1 MTTLAKYSSKFVAE
15 HLPRDRGVSE
25 HTVEAYAAGLAA
37 MFSFVASR
45 LNTTPSQLTLEQVD
59 PEAVLAFLEEVE
71 RRGASARTRNAR
83 LAAIK
88 AFFRFVEWKAPAALT
103 QAQRIRA
110 IPQKRVDDALVSWLT
125 WPEFQA
131 LLDAP
136 DVRTRE
142 GIRDRAMLY
151 VAYFCALRVS
161 ELTGLQVDDYD
172 RRPPATIHV
181 LGKGRKERFLPLATA
196 VRSCLEDWLRVR
208 DPAGEPAVFHN
219 RFGRRMTGKGFAYIV
234 AKHAATAAEAEPG
247 ISGKHVTPHVLR
259 HSCAMHTLQATDD
272 ERLVSVWLGHASMQS
287 TEPYLRANPTEKL
300 EMLNKTGLPDLK
312 PGRFRAPDRLLS
324 MLQGKSTK

>member
-1 MTTLAKYSSKFVAE
+1 MTTLARYSSSFVAE

-25 HTVEAYAAGLAA
+25 HTVEAYATGLALL
-37 MFSFVASR
+37 FSFVANR
-45 LNTTPSQLTLEQVD
+45 LNTTPSQLALEQID
-59 PEAVLAFLEEVE
+59 ADAVLAFLEDVE
-71 RRGASARTRNAR
+71 RNGASARTRNAR

-88 AFFRFVEWKAPAALT
+88 AFFRFVEWKAPAALA

-110 IPQKRVDDALVSWLT
+110 IPLKKADEGLVSWLT
-125 WPEFQA
+125 WPELQA
-131 LLDAP
+131 LLNAP
-136 DVRTRE
+136 DVRTRD

-151 VAYFCALRVS
+151 VAYFCGLRVS
-161 ELTGLQVDDYD
+161 ELTGLTLDHYD
-172 RRPPATIHV
+172 RRSPATIHV
-181 LGKGRKERFLPLATA
+181 LGKGRRERFLPLATE
-196 VRSCLEDWLRVR
+196 VRSCLEDWLQVR
-208 DPAGEPAVFHN
+208 DSAGEPTIFHN
-219 RFGRRMTGKGFAYIV
+219 RFGRGMSSKGFAYIV
-234 AKHAATAAEAEPG
+234 AKHAAVAAKSEPG

-300 EMLNKTGLPDLK
+300 EMLDKTGIPDLK

-324 MLQGKSTK
+324 MLQGKTTE

>member
-45 LNTTPSQLTLEQVD
+45 LNTTPSQLALEQID

-131 LLDAP
+131 LLNAP

-161 ELTGLQVDDYD
+161 ELTGLKVDDYD
-172 RRPPATIHV
+172 RGHPQPSMSLARAERSASFLSQPRS
-181 LGKGRKERFLPLATA
+181 GRVWRTGFGYVIRRESLRSSTTA
-196 VRSCLEDWLRVR
+196 SAR
-208 DPAGEPAVFHN
+208 G
-219 RFGRRMTGKGFAYIV
+219 
-234 AKHAATAAEAEPG
+234 
-247 ISGKHVTPHVLR
+247 
-259 HSCAMHTLQATDD
+259 
-272 ERLVSVWLGHASMQS
+272 
-287 TEPYLRANPTEKL
+287 
-300 EMLNKTGLPDLK
+300 
-312 PGRFRAPDRLLS
+312 
-324 MLQGKSTK
+324 